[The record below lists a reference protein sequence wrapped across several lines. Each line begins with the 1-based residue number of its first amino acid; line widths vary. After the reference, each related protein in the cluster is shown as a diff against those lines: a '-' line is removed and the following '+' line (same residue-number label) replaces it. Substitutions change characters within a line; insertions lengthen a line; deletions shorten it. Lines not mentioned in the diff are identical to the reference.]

1 MPAKNHLS
9 QEQKSRLLKTLKEHE
24 NPYVREK
31 VLILLLMN
39 DGKTYQE
46 ISNFLA
52 LTYPTVA
59 DWAVHGDPDNLES
72 FLDGRREGNF
82 RKTTKEYEELLLEII
97 EKSPAEYGYEFGR
110 WTAARLATY
119 LEKTTGIK
127 LSGSQVRRILE
138 RKKYVY
144 LWAKYSLEDKQDP
157 EKRKVFKE
165 KISEYLKI
173 TKEMP
178 ERLQVWFWDESG
190 FSLRVI
196 RRKNWG
202 KKGTRKQVVGQ
213 RRRRRVNIMGGW
225 RYHDKKRM
233 NFVIKKGNADVFYE
247 QIKSLNNFL
256 LQEWVEQGKRIEDFQ
271 DGSARIVI
279 ILDNASFHKRKDILD
294 KIASE
299 MPNIIR
305 EFLPPYSPD
314 YNLIE
319 LVWHSAK
326 EYIAH
331 RLFESVAQLEE
342 LLNNLLNEGGL
353 IIKWERKI
361 KNKGNAVY

>member
-1 MPAKNHLS
+1 VYSIYLQS
-9 QEQKSRLLKTLKEHE
+9 
-24 NPYVREK
+24 
-31 VLILLLMN
+31 
-39 DGKTYQE
+39 
-46 ISNFLA
+46 
-52 LTYPTVA
+52 
-59 DWAVHGDPDNLES
+59 AV
-72 FLDGRREGNF
+72 
-82 RKTTKEYEELLLEII
+82 LLEVI
-97 EKSPAEYGYEFGR
+97 EKEPAEYGDEFGR

-119 LEKTTGIK
+119 LEQATGIK

-144 LWAKYSLEDKQDP
+144 LWAKYSLEDKQNP

-165 KISEYLKI
+165 KLLEYFKI
-173 TKEMP
+173 TKENP

-196 RRKNWG
+196 RRKTWG
-202 KKGTRKQVVGQ
+202 RKGHRKKVTGQ
-213 RRRRRVNIMGGW
+213 RRRGRVNIMGGL

-233 NFVIKKGNADVFYE
+233 NFVIQKGNADVFYE
-247 QIKSLNNFL
+247 QIKLLNIFL
-256 LQEWVEQGKRIEDFQ
+256 LQEWIEQGNQPEEFTKY
-271 DGSARIVI
+271 SAKIII
-279 ILDNASFHKRKDILD
+279 ILDNASFHKRKDILE
-294 KIASE
+294 KIEAE
-299 MPNIIR
+299 MPNLIL

-331 RLFESVAQLEE
+331 RLFESVEQLEE
-342 LLNNLLNEGGL
+342 LLNTLLNEGGL

-361 KNKGNAVY
+361 KTKGNAVYSI

>member
-190 FSLRVI
+190 FSLRV
-196 RRKNWG
+196 
-202 KKGTRKQVVGQ
+202 
-213 RRRRRVNIMGGW
+213 
-225 RYHDKKRM
+225 DLL
-233 NFVIKKGNADVFYE
+233 GNSD
-247 QIKSLNNFL
+247 QNR
-256 LQEWVEQGKRIEDFQ
+256 W
-271 DGSARIVI
+271 
-279 ILDNASFHKRKDILD
+279 NAYT
-294 KIASE
+294 E
-299 MPNIIR
+299 
-305 EFLPPYSPD
+305 
-314 YNLIE
+314 
-319 LVWHSAK
+319 
-326 EYIAH
+326 
-331 RLFESVAQLEE
+331 
-342 LLNNLLNEGGL
+342 
-353 IIKWERKI
+353 
-361 KNKGNAVY
+361 

>member
-1 MPAKNHLS
+1 
-9 QEQKSRLLKTLKEHE
+9 
-24 NPYVREK
+24 
-31 VLILLLMN
+31 
-39 DGKTYQE
+39 
-46 ISNFLA
+46 
-52 LTYPTVA
+52 
-59 DWAVHGDPDNLES
+59 
-72 FLDGRREGNF
+72 
-82 RKTTKEYEELLLEII
+82 
-97 EKSPAEYGYEFGR
+97 
-110 WTAARLATY
+110 
-119 LEKTTGIK
+119 
-127 LSGSQVRRILE
+127 
-138 RKKYVY
+138 
-144 LWAKYSLEDKQDP
+144 
-157 EKRKVFKE
+157 
-165 KISEYLKI
+165 
-173 TKEMP
+173 
-178 ERLQVWFWDESG
+178 
-190 FSLRVI
+190 
-196 RRKNWG
+196 
-202 KKGTRKQVVGQ
+202 
-213 RRRRRVNIMGGW
+213 
-225 RYHDKKRM
+225 
-233 NFVIKKGNADVFYE
+233 VFYE